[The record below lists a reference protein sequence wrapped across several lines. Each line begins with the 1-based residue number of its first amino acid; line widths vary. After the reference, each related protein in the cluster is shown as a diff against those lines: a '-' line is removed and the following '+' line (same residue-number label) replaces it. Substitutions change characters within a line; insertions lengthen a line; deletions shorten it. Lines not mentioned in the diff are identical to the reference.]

1 MDRAVT
7 TRVSLERRMGTW
19 GAFRDGKLTTIVGGA
34 YELRWKAA
42 SRARF
47 RIRFRGEMGAPF
59 QVVASP
65 IQSPI
70 ESRHYLRKLGFV
82 NNVSC
87 QCRVAVALT
96 LYDVDRKQ

>member
-1 MDRAVT
+1 
-7 TRVSLERRMGTW
+7 MGTW
-19 GAFRDGKLTTIVGGA
+19 GGAFRDGKPTTIVGGA
-34 YELRWKAA
+34 HGLVGKRRRG
-42 SRARF
+42 RAF
-47 RIRFRGEMGAPF
+47 EFGEMRVHGAPS

-87 QCRVAVALT
+87 QCRVAVALP